1 MLTSEPK
8 QIGSDVPD
16 DAVTL
21 LLLEVCGR
29 DLGNVNLNPHS
40 EVAILLLE

>member
-16 DAVTL
+16 DVVTL
-21 LLLEVCGR
+21 LLLEVWQR
-29 DLGNVNLNPHS
+29 LGTVNLNPHS
-40 EVAILLLE
+40 EMAILLLE